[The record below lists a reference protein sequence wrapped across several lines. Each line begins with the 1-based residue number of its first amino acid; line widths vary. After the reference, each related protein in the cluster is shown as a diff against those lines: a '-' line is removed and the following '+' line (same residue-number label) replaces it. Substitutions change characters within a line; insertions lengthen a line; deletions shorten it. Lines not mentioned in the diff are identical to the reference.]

1 MARSI
6 VDQTTPNDGNPTVP
20 AYVFGTYFSISPYR
34 YDPSETNTFF
44 GNEPIDGGINLNDRS
59 EFYVP
64 WTQNRGNAN
73 QMFLGTYRL
82 YRTEQRRGADGW
94 RRHLGADQPG
104 PHHRLRG
111 RGPERR
117 AWLPDLRD
125 RRRRRR

>member
-1 MARSI
+1 M
-6 VDQTTPNDGNPTVP
+6 P
-20 AYVFGTYFSISPYR
+20 AYVFGTYYGISPYR

-44 GNEPIDGGINLNDRS
+44 GNEPIDGGIDLNDRA

-82 YRTEQRRGADGW
+82 YRTDNAEAPSRR

-104 PHHRLRG
+104 PHQRLHRVRH
-111 RGPERR
+111 PT
-117 AWLPDLRD
+117 APAAA
-125 RRRRRR
+125 